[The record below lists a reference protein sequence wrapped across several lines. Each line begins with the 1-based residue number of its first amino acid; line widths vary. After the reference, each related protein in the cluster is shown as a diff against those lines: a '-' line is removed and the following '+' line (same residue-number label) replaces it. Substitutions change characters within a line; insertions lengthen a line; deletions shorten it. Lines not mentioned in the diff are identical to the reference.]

1 MFEREL
7 VTREE
12 VDKWYKEGTGD
23 PEAVEQLDRFIRKLI
38 RGLEVETVSGGCCV
52 TSKTKVLKVT
62 QE

>member
-23 PEAVEQLDRFIRKLI
+23 PEAVDQLDRFIRSLI
-38 RGLEVETVSGGCCV
+38 RGLEVETVRGGCCV